1 MNPSARFTRAALAA
15 LLLGAGAAAPSAQAR
30 PPVPVR
36 HPAPGQRLQWDSKKF
51 MHVSEL
57 RPGMRGYALT
67 VFKGTK
73 IERFGIEILGVVA
86 KFNEGKDYILFRAL
100 DGPPVT
106 RALGIAHGMSGS
118 PIYINGRL
126 VGAISM
132 GIPGTQFAR
141 DPIALATPIEDMFDS
156 WSTDLPKK
164 PSGMSAAPPS
174 QTGLSADLAA
184 QGYAQFQPLDLP
196 VVASGL
202 SARSIARLNA
212 HLNGTLAPYHFSVLA
227 GGGAGG
233 VNTNTNP
240 LARGASLVPG
250 SAVGVSLVQGDVD
263 LTATGTVTYRDGNR
277 LLLFGHPF
285 TSLGPIDAALT
296 TAYVVSIFPSYQDS
310 IKIGSPIKTVGR
322 IFQDRPFAVG
332 GVIGPLPQMVP
343 MTVSVNDQS
352 IHRRKDF
359 HVRIINHPLL
369 TGQFITQVAGAAIA
383 QVHGQPGDSVAQ
395 VSMDVDVEEIG
406 HVRRTNVFYDALSI
420 DQTAIGDLDNL
431 MGLLSS
437 NPFYPL
443 AVKSVKMAVTIQN
456 RHDTAEIDHLFVK
469 QSHFAPGDT
478 VDVGVVLK
486 PYKRPLYTR
495 MVSVK
500 IPLNTPDGSLPL
512 SVAGGGSGGGVVS
525 LLGGLIQVR
534 SSEPTGTAANV
545 AQLVKNFT
553 EKPRNNELV
562 ARLLLPTSA
571 VTIQGEKLSGLPP
584 TLASVMQSTRT
595 TGVKTTRDEVKVTQP
610 VPYIVSGSQTLSIM
624 VRRKSQSE
632 SPRPAPAAEPP
643 STAAAAAP
651 PASGGDAPTTALS
664 QDGTETDD
672 TAMMLLPTDFD
683 AALASGDKPPAAPPV
698 SSPPTP
704 APSAP
709 APAPASTPAPTA
721 TDTAATTDT
730 PSTAVV
736 KPVGRLPSVWR
747 QNTQADFAAGTLK
760 NVAVTSLGDVRLSPS
775 LQKIADTTEN
785 YVWAMQ
791 PDGKGS
797 VYLAT
802 GDGGVIYKMDASGK
816 PAPFFKTGEL
826 EVTSLV
832 LDSDGTL
839 YAGTA
844 PNGKVFRV
852 GPDGKG
858 SVFFTAQEKYVTALV
873 VTGPKML
880 AVATGGG
887 TGRVYLKVNGVVPV
901 NLMGESRS
909 SRHRNADGTDPGI
922 PGTFTSPEANILSLA
937 TDKDGNVYAGSG
949 PDGIVYK
956 ITPDGQ
962 SRVFY
967 DAPEPNI
974 SALAVGAD
982 GSVYAG
988 TTPTGTVYKI
998 SPDGTAKRLLGRAA
1012 PGVLSLKLDADGA
1025 VYAVNGGT
1033 VTKINPDETTQ
1044 SFSTATG
1051 DEQFLSLALDPATSA
1066 VYAGTGSVGS
1076 VYKIGADAAPG
1087 GGLQG
1092 LFQSTVHDAGLR
1104 AQWGTLAWTADTPA
1118 GSSLGL
1124 QTRSGDVERPDET
1137 WSAWSAPLTNP
1148 AGQTVQSPPARFI
1161 QYQAVMS
1168 GADSVPKL
1176 RGVSLYYLPRNRPP
1190 TVSVTKPGGGD
1201 AVSHAALLQ
1210 WTGSD
1215 PDKDTLAYDVAYSSD
1230 GGATWTPIKKR
1241 ATPAT
1246 AKAKDASARAAESK
1260 ASLDKLK
1267 NIPPAIRA
1275 RIAAQLKSDAA
1286 DTEVAGDTARNNTT
1300 QGATGLKETSFSWDT
1315 TEVPD
1320 GTYQIR
1326 VVASDRPSNPDGSL
1340 TAKAVSAPFLI
1351 ANAKPTL
1358 TLGVPAVSPAAPD
1371 GTSTVTLTGTAVT
1384 GLAFVKAVQGKAD
1397 SGDFVAAAAT
1407 DGLFDS
1413 PSEAFTLTLP
1423 GLAAGSHKITVETL
1437 DQAGN
1442 SATQTVT
1449 VNVP

>member
-1371 GTSTVTLTGTAVT
+1371 GTYTVTLTGTAVT